1 MSDAVSPLRRAL
13 GWGVHAYTALG
24 LPIAAVITALLVEPT
39 RTPDTYRWCFLLMV
53 AAVIVDGTDGT
64 LARAVRIKEAVPE
77 FDGRRLDDLVDFLLY
92 TCLPLLLIDR
102 AGVLPT
108 SDRWAIIVVL
118 VASAYGF
125 CQTDIKTADGAFLGF
140 PSYWNVAAYYL
151 VALGGEG
158 RFATGLLLFFAVLTF
173 VPSRYPYPTQPGRMN
188 RLLLVLSVPW
198 AVLMLIDLLQPW
210 AADRSLWAAWASF
223 AYPAL
228 YLLVAWVGSIRRVI
242 GGTQSD

>member
-108 SDRWAIIVVL
+108 SDRTSKRPTGRSS
-118 VASAYGF
+118 ASRRIG
-125 CQTDIKTADGAFLGF
+125 TW
-140 PSYWNVAAYYL
+140 P
-151 VALGGEG
+151 
-158 RFATGLLLFFAVLTF
+158 LTIW
-173 VPSRYPYPTQPGRMN
+173 
-188 RLLLVLSVPW
+188 LLLVVRAGLRPGCSCSSQCLPSCPVDTHIRLS
-198 AVLMLIDLLQPW
+198 
-210 AADRSLWAAWASF
+210 
-223 AYPAL
+223 PA
-228 YLLVAWVGSIRRVI
+228 G
-242 GGTQSD
+242 